1 MKVTQVYGFSTEEI
15 EALSAAG
22 KILGDLSTAYSAQ
35 SEDAKRMHDAAAQ
48 IIFFVKLIFFIRR
61 LPV

>member
-22 KILGDLSTAYSAQ
+22 KILGDLSTAYSVP
-35 SEDAKRMHDAAAQ
+35 SEDAKELDETTKNLIAALKEVLAR
-48 IIFFVKLIFFIRR
+48 F
-61 LPV
+61 

>member
-22 KILGDLSTAYSAQ
+22 KILGDLSAAYSTP
-35 SEDAKRMHDAAAQ
+35 SEDAKELDETT
-48 IIFFVKLIFFIRR
+48 KNLITALKEVLARF
-61 LPV
+61 

>member
-22 KILGDLSTAYSAQ
+22 KILGDLSTAYSAP
-35 SEDAKRMHDAAAQ
+35 SEDAKELDETT
-48 IIFFVKLIFFIRR
+48 KNLITALKDVLARF
-61 LPV
+61 

>member
-22 KILGDLSTAYSAQ
+22 KILGYLSTAYSVP
-35 SEDAKRMHDAAAQ
+35 SEDAKELDETTKNLIAALKEVLAR
-48 IIFFVKLIFFIRR
+48 F
-61 LPV
+61 